1 MAIDFKRRLQ
11 KLEAAINPAG
21 PKVFLWD
28 DGERDMKS
36 EAARVRAE
44 PGNENAE
51 IILVGWRG
59 PDETAALSAGQCDG

>member
-1 MAIDFKRRLQ
+1 MAIEFERRLK
-11 KLEAAINPAG
+11 KLEEAINPAG
-21 PKVFLWD
+21 PKFFLWD
-28 DGERDMKS
+28 DGERDMRS

-59 PDETAALSAGQCDG
+59 PDETAGSSAGQCDA

>member
-1 MAIDFKRRLQ
+1 MAIEFKRRLR
-11 KLEAAINPAG
+11 KLEEAINPAG

-36 EAARVRAE
+36 EAALVRAE

-51 IILVGWRG
+51 IILVGWLRSG
-59 PDETAALSAGQCDG
+59 ETDAAQLQGAQ